1 MKLRRKILL
10 GLLPL
15 ALGSLL
21 AFAIAK
27 PAAAALDDGIM
38 SKVYR
43 ALIYRCYT
51 GGQINSKVENQ
62 NQDLWDYNLGGNKSL
77 VKATTT
83 NNKYALLPDG
93 ETNINGDSI
102 SCAELFVGGSGFSGL
117 NSMYN
122 LPTSNNKAYLEKLGY
137 EEAMT
142 GLTGSSKTCFKP
154 TFTLGVVIEERVNLI
169 KWEAQ
174 GGLTSTSTSNGPE
187 ACFDTDSNGVIQA
200 KGTKGA
206 SGNSHDGAITY
217 DVSIEG
223 NYVAFSIE
231 AAAGSSEY
239 VSLPYTIGSTK
250 VSDLE
255 NSLKSELSGKTINVT
270 NNHEVDPNPVNGN
283 PQRTRQVLRFDNVTS
298 SQSPGGSE
306 TGIYTFCNN
315 SATCAA
321 NRADQ
326 NILGSS
332 DRTLTKDQVT
342 TIYLGYI
349 DRYTN
354 YSCEENDVKSDNG
367 TNRKVQLKVGGT
379 WKNCVITSAYKESF
393 NGADSNGVFG
403 VKISLDGIIKYLGT
417 IDEEEDDSKSLDRD
431 NNVGSN
437 PSTPENESGNASDAE
452 DVCYGSAGTLGMGWV
467 LCPILSGTSNAL
479 NWVYDS
485 IVKDYLEV
493 KPGLVSNDDVYKNW
507 QLFQNIANIIMVIF
521 LLVVVFSQ
529 LTGIGIDNYGIKKI
543 LPRFIIC
550 AILINL
556 SYFIVQFLVD
566 VSNIVGASIAGIF
579 QIQGSGVSA
588 DSYSGLDIPS
598 NILGISIV
606 TAFGAGVAAV
616 VANPAILLSFL
627 LVILSGL
634 ISVLMMWLILVA
646 RQAGV
651 VIAVVIAPLAF
662 AMYLLPNTS
671 KFTKSWGNIV
681 KGLLLLYPL
690 AALLIGASFFA
701 SNLIASLGDNFA
713 LPAMLLRVVPFFAL
727 PSLFRKSIDAIGNIG
742 TKIQGFGRS
751 LGRGATGAVRGSD
764 AFKNAQE
771 RGMERR
777 TRIRAGLDQNGNEAT
792 GWRGLLRSRSARD
805 RARYR
810 SQYLKNQSDQN
821 RADLL
826 NDPDYIEAMRQKQA
840 VQDQAERNEIALM
853 NSEDYRNAVAAKQA
867 TDLEKRQTE
876 AQASAIT
883 TGTFK
888 RSDGADVNTSNL
900 SSLARALQYE
910 ASQDDD
916 KQDMSK
922 IRALYDAIL
931 AKGDDGIDALAQV
944 WDSGT
949 LKGKGLQRITES
961 IASDGTIK
969 SKARSLHAVAN
980 DVMNSSSGVS
990 YAAGQVANARA
1001 TGAYA
1006 SKIKPEMLSNMT
1018 DDERNNYINYASKTG
1033 DSSAM
1038 QNIYAASQNINS
1050 FKPNERTA
1058 VYNIADRYVQ
1068 DHMELAKAGTYTYKD
1083 YNGHT
1088 QTAQLRR
1095 DANNV
1100 LVMDTTRPDGT
1111 VTTSPVRADFFKSGD
1126 FRLKRN

>member
-1 MKLRRKILL
+1 MSRRLKIFCFV
-10 GLLPL
+10 GITM
-15 ALGSLL
+15 
-21 AFAIAK
+21 AFAGLWGIK
-27 PAAAALDDGIM
+27 DTYAAPGKSELITKAYANGIGKCSNNAFFAPEISASSVRGFDSVIGNYGFGDIRNPNGLEGGSAGAINCGKLFSEHVST
-38 SKVYR
+38 SKFPSYSQENASAV
-43 ALIYRCYT
+43 
-51 GGQINSKVENQ
+51 NS
-62 NQDLWDYNLGGNKSL
+62 
-77 VKATTT
+77 
-83 NNKYALLPDG
+83 ALLDIG
-93 ETNINGDSI
+93 
-102 SCAELFVGGSGFSGL
+102 
-117 NSMYN
+117 YK
-122 LPTSNNKAYLEKLGY
+122 SN
-137 EEAMT
+137 
-142 GLTGSSKTCFKP
+142 
-154 TFTLGVVIEERVNLI
+154 
-169 KWEAQ
+169 
-174 GGLTSTSTSNGPE
+174 
-187 ACFDTDSNGVIQA
+187 
-200 KGTKGA
+200 GA
-206 SGNSHDGAITY
+206 SGGSENCINISYHITSDSSNAKKTTNSLCFNVGNDENRTISADEINGRNDIPSASGDGVSLGFGTCMNFPNYKCVLAYYGGEVHDAGSKQFTSSANWYDIVSDVKTAASDINKVVSANGGSFIYHDADTSETSSGGGSNNYIYDSSNNTANASKILNYLTSYGSWSNAAFNNTEQYWFYMYILTDYYGAKIDATNCSGSQSGNAVAVRNEKNERRY
-217 DVSIEG
+217 CAVSSATNTNAGEVNIFSAGGSHYLDRKGGFDDVLKALQNEVSAGSIPVNELYQVDEG
-223 NYVAFSIE
+223 N
-231 AAAGSSEY
+231 G
-239 VSLPYTIGSTK
+239 TT
-250 VSDLE
+250 
-255 NSLKSELSGKTINVT
+255 T
-270 NNHEVDPNPVNGN
+270 DP
-283 PQRTRQVLRFDNVTS
+283 
-298 SQSPGGSE
+298 
-306 TGIYTFCNN
+306 
-315 SATCAA
+315 
-321 NRADQ
+321 
-326 NILGSS
+326 
-332 DRTLTKDQVT
+332 T
-342 TIYLGYI
+342 T
-349 DRYTN
+349 
-354 YSCEENDVKSDNG
+354 
-367 TNRKVQLKVGGT
+367 
-379 WKNCVITSAYKESF
+379 
-393 NGADSNGVFG
+393 
-403 VKISLDGIIKYLGT
+403 
-417 IDEEEDDSKSLDRD
+417 
-431 NNVGSN
+431 N
-437 PSTPENESGNASDAE
+437 PSTTNPTTPTDGESGNASDAE

-479 NWVYDS
+479 NWVYDN

-507 QLFQNIANIIMVIF
+507 QIFQNIANIIMVIF

-543 LPRFIIC
+543 LPRLIIC

-606 TAFGAGVAAV
+606 TAFGTGVAAV

-662 AMYLLPNTS
+662 VMYLLPNTS

-701 SNLIASLGDNFA
+701 SDLIASLGDNFA

-727 PSLFRKSIDAIGNIG
+727 PSLFRKSIDAVGNIG

-751 LGRGATGAVRGSD
+751 LGRGATGAIRGSD

-777 TRIRAGLDQNGNEAT
+777 TRIRAGLDRNGNEAT

-931 AKGDDGIDALAQV
+931 AKGDDGIDALAEV

-990 YAAGQVANARA
+990 YAAGQVANART

-1018 DDERNNYINYASKTG
+1018 DNERNNYINYASKTG

-1083 YNGHT
+1083 YNGNT

-1111 VTTSPVRADFFKSGD
+1111 VDTSPIRADFFKSGD